1 MTIQETNRAALIA
14 AIERSQSHTEIGT
27 CDYVGSYLD
36 LSVDLHVIQEDDY
49 DSVMES
55 EKSGPDGERVIDA
68 WGYLELG
75 NDEMTWRINVTLQDK
90 E

>member
-27 CDYVGSYLD
+27 CDYVGSHID
-36 LSVDLHVIQEDDY
+36 LSMDLNVIQEDDH

-55 EKSGPDGERVIDA
+55 EKYGPDGKRVIDA

-75 NDEMTWRINVTLQDK
+75 DSEMTWRINVTLT
-90 E
+90 EE